1 MFNSLRS
8 RLIASYI
15 LIVVVCLLLV
25 GISLLFFIRSNS
37 IVERIDVSHLTE
49 VARTALRPNT
59 LPAGISVDEL
69 NRLATDVAA
78 ANEVR
83 VMFVDES
90 GRVAVDSAVLSNEVP
105 AGDIPQ
111 VELRPNAQRGVV
123 RDAANQT
130 WIYISRP
137 AGPPGWQGVLALQ
150 RTTPLQFLRE
160 NFLTPLVQ
168 AAAVGVVLSVIMALL
183 IAQWVATPLQ
193 KASAAAAAITH
204 GKFDQPVPVSGPTEV
219 RSLAKSFNEM
229 TARVNASLQAR
240 RDFVANVSHELK
252 TPLTSIQGFSQA
264 ILDGAAADPEAVRRA
279 ATIINDEADRMRR
292 SVEGLLDLA
301 RLDAGQSALHREPT
315 DLATVLTSMTE
326 KLSLRAAEKKI
337 VLRAQIDPLPS
348 MVADPDRLAQ
358 VFANLLDN
366 ALKYTPSGGTVTLT
380 AKLEAGWATVAV
392 TDTGSGI
399 PVEDLPHIFERFYRV
414 EKSKAA
420 GRGYGLGLAIT
431 KEIVQAHGGAISAE
445 SVSGLGTK
453 FTVRLPLAQSDDT
466 TVARKRPGL
475 GRQTDKMAR

>member
-15 LIVVVCLLLV
+15 AIVLICLLLV
-25 GISLLFFIRSNS
+25 GLSLLFFIRSNS
-37 IVERIDVSHLTE
+37 IIERIDFNRLTE
-49 VARTALRPNT
+49 VARTALRPNAI
-59 LPAGISVDEL
+59 PPGVSVDAL
-69 NRLATDVAA
+69 SRLATEVAA

-83 VMFVDES
+83 VLFVDQN
-90 GRVAVDSAVLSNEVP
+90 GQVMADSAVLSGEAP
-105 AGDIPQ
+105 TGDIPQ
-111 VELRPNAQRGVV
+111 IELRPSIQRGVV
-123 RDAANQT
+123 RDAANRP
-130 WIYISRP
+130 WIYILRP
-137 AGPPGWQGVLALQ
+137 VGSPGWQGVLALQ

-160 NFLTPLVQ
+160 NFLRPLLQ
-168 AAAVGVVLSVIMALL
+168 AAAVGIILSVIMALL

-193 KASAAAAAITH
+193 KAAAAAAAIAQ
-204 GKFDQPVPVSGPTEV
+204 GNFDQTVPVSGPTEV
-219 RSLAKSFNEM
+219 KSLARSFNEM
-229 TARVNASLQAR
+229 TARVNVSLQTR

-301 RLDAGQSALHREPT
+301 RLDAGQAALHRVPT
-315 DLATVLTSMTE
+315 DLAAVLASITE

-337 VLRAQIDPLPS
+337 TLRSQIEPLPS
-348 MVADPDRLAQ
+348 MVADADRLAQ

-366 ALKYTPSGGTVTLT
+366 ALKYTPNGGTVTLT
-380 AKLEAGWATVAV
+380 AQLGSGGAVVTVA
-392 TDTGSGI
+392 DTGSGI
-399 PVEDLPHIFERFYRV
+399 PAEDLPHIFERFYRV
-414 EKSKAA
+414 EKSKAV

-431 KEIVQAHGGAISAE
+431 KEIVQAHGGAISVE

-466 TVARKRPGL
+466 TVARKRSGL
-475 GRQTDKMAR
+475 GRQGNK

>member
-15 LIVVVCLLLV
+15 FVVLVCLLLV
-25 GISLLFFIRSNS
+25 GLSLLFFIRSNA
-37 IVERIDVSHLTE
+37 IVERMDYNRLTE
-49 VARTALRPNT
+49 VARTALRGLTAPRANN
-59 LPAGISVDEL
+59 VDDL
-69 NRLATDVAA
+69 NRFALDVAA
-78 ANEVR
+78 ANETR
-83 VMFVDES
+83 VLVVDGA
-90 GRVAVDSAVLSNEVP
+90 GRVVVDSAVAAGEVAP
-105 AGDIPQ
+105 GDITQ
-111 VELRPNAQRGVV
+111 VEILPNAQRGVV
-123 RDAANQT
+123 RDSARRA
-130 WIYISRP
+130 WLFVSRP
-137 AGPPGWQGVLALQ
+137 AGPDLQ
-150 RTTPLQFLRE
+150 ILFAAPRTLPLQFLQE
-160 NFLTPLVQ
+160 NFITPILQ
-168 AAAVGVVLSVIMALL
+168 AAAVGVVLSVVMALL

-193 KASAAAAAITH
+193 KASAAAVAIAQ
-204 GKFDQPVPVSGPTEV
+204 GNYDQAVPVSGPTEV
-219 RSLAKSFNEM
+219 KSLARSFNEM
-229 TARVNASLQAR
+229 TARVNVSQQTR

-301 RLDAGQSALHREPT
+301 RLDAGQAALHRVPT
-315 DLATVLTSMTE
+315 DLAAVLASMIE
-326 KLSLRAAEKKI
+326 KLSLRAADKKI
-337 VLRAQIDPLPS
+337 TLRSQIDPLPS
-348 MVADPDRLAQ
+348 MVADADRLAQ

-366 ALKYTPSGGTVTLT
+366 ALKYTPNGGTVTLT
-380 AKLEAGWATVAV
+380 AQLGSGGVVVTV

-399 PVEDLPHIFERFYRV
+399 PAEDLPHIFERFYRV

-431 KEIVQAHGGAISAE
+431 KEIVQAHGGAISVE

-466 TVARKRPGL
+466 TVARKRSGA
-475 GRQTDKMAR
+475 GRQGNK